1 MKNRAKN
8 NLNQVPIFPENFN
21 TLQSFFNYYKQ
32 VMVSSMKQYKST
44 NINKLKIIVFL
55 SLSANEDQQ
64 KGITVIFFKY
74 ITTIYN

>member
-1 MKNRAKN
+1 
-8 NLNQVPIFPENFN
+8 
-21 TLQSFFNYYKQ
+21 
-32 VMVSSMKQYKST
+32 MVSSMKQYKST